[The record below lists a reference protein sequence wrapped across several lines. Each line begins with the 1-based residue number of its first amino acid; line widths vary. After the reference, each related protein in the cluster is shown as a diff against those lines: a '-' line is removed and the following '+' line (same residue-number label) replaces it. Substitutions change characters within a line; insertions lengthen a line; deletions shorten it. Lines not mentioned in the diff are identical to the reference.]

1 MTSDNTLFDGFQINT
16 MRIEEIDIHF
26 RIGGSGPALL
36 LLHGCPQTHVMWHK
50 IAPTLARDFTV
61 VVPDLRGYGDSSK
74 PAGLPDHS
82 NYAFRAMAEDQYQLM
97 SRLGFA
103 SYAAV
108 GHDRGARVLHR
119 MALDRPAALKKL
131 CILDILPTRH
141 MYAQTDKNFATN
153 YWEWFFFLQGQGL
166 PETLLS
172 ANPKAFL
179 RYEIGD
185 LRDAGIVTPAA
196 WSEYLRVLSVPGAM
210 HGMCEDYRAGA
221 SIDLVHDEA
230 DAGKRIESPLL
241 VLWGERNPVWSKFD
255 MLAVWKTYARDVR
268 GHAMPSGHYVAEEAP
283 ERLLSALSSFL
294 GDQAGVRPETA

>member
-1 MTSDNTLFDGFQINT
+1 MTSDRTLFDGFQVNT
-16 MRIEEIDIHF
+16 IGIDGIDIHF
-26 RIGGSGPALL
+26 RIGGSGPGLL

-50 IAPTLARDFTV
+50 IAPALAQRFTV

-74 PAGLPDHS
+74 PAGLPDHA

-97 SRLGFA
+97 ARLGFG

-119 MALDRPAALKKL
+119 MALDHPAALKKL

-141 MYAQTDKNFATN
+141 MYAQTDKNFATS

-172 ANPKAFL
+172 ANPEAFL

-185 LRDAGIVTPAA
+185 LLESGIVTPAA
-196 WSEYLRVLSVPGAM
+196 WSEYLRVLSAPGAM

-221 SIDLVHDEA
+221 SIDLAHDEA
-230 DAGKRIESPLL
+230 DAGKRIDCPLL

-255 MLAVWKTYARDVR
+255 MLEVWRSYARDVR
-268 GHAMPSGHYVAEEAP
+268 GAAMPSGHYMAEEVP
-283 ERLLSALSSFL
+283 ERVLAAVSPFL
-294 GDQAGVRPETA
+294 GG